1 MYETVISLI
10 GLLPFSWA
18 KYTFMQN
25 ALLAVLAVV
34 PLFTLLGAMVVNN
47 QMAFFSDTLGHSA
60 LTGIAIGVIAG
71 VQNPTWSMLIFAVFI
86 AMVVTVIKERTGS
99 SADTIIGAVSA
110 TAVALGIVI
119 LSKGGG
125 FARYSRYL
133 VGDLLSISSQQV
145 AALGLVLIAVLVL
158 WYIIFN
164 QLLLLSINPSLAGS
178 RGFRVK
184 LVESCFAISLALV
197 VTFTIQWIGI
207 LIINALLVLPAAA
220 ARNIATGMKSYHLWA
235 FVITTI
241 CGISGLILSYYWDTA
256 TGATIVLL
264 AALCYIFTLVMRQ
277 PNR

>member
-1 MYETVISLI
+1 MYENISALI
-10 GLLPFSWA
+10 SLLPFSWA
-18 KYTFMQN
+18 QYAFMQN

-34 PLFTLLGAMVVNN
+34 PLFSLLGAMVVNN

-86 AMVVTVIKERTGS
+86 AMVVTFIKERTGS

-133 VGDLLSISSQQV
+133 VGDLLSITPQEVS
-145 AALGLVLIAVLVL
+145 ALGLVLLVVLVL

-178 RGFRVK
+178 RGFKVK
-184 LVESCFAISLALV
+184 LVEACFAISLALV

-220 ARNIATGMKSYHLWA
+220 ARNIAAGMRSYHLWA
-235 FVITTI
+235 FLITAV
-241 CGISGLILSYYWDTA
+241 CGVSGLILSYYWDTA

-264 AALCYIFTLVMRQ
+264 AALCYIFTLMIRQ
-277 PNR
+277 PGR